1 MLELLIIENVN
12 TGTNLDLLPIFI
24 AGGVLL
30 AAVIFGVIMA
40 QVSKNKKKKRKAQ
53 KKNSNQG
60 K

>member
-24 AGGVLL
+24 AGGVLI